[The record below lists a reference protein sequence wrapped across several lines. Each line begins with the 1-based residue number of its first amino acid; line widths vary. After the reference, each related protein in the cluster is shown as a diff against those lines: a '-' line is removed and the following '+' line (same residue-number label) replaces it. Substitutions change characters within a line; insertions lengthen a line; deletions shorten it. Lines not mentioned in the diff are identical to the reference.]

1 MGVLL
6 TLGSAVS
13 RAILLTATHGLML
26 VAFVPTHE
34 MGLSDLERR
43 VYEPSQPAP
52 RTRGTHVERHA
63 YGSGGDSS
71 VNDTPLLRL
80 AGLPE
85 GRRVLRSRAFDV
97 GSVVDVKAQRATWQE
112 VFFLRFVGVRFS
124 R

>member
-1 MGVLL
+1 MGVFFR

-52 RTRGTHVERHA
+52 RTCGTHVERHA

-80 AGLPE
+80 AGLE
-85 GRRVLRSRAFDV
+85 GRRVLRASAFDV
-97 GSVVDVKAQRATWQE
+97 GSVIDVKAQRATWQE